1 VKDLPLP
8 PPKERG
14 AAWIPIALIVGCAAF
29 YLVRLGAAGLYDPNE
44 GQYAEIPREMVL
56 LGDWIT
62 PHFNFVRYFEKP
74 PLLYWLTALAYS
86 LLGVSQFSARIVT
99 ACAAV
104 AGIGIVY
111 GIGRDLWGRR
121 AGLLS
126 GLILATCLGHFIFSR
141 IVLTDMLFTVL
152 LAASFWGLL
161 RGLLADSPRSGS
173 MLAAYGGVGLA
184 VLTKGLIG
192 LVFPVL
198 TLGGYLLLARDRT
211 LWRRLD
217 LLRGS
222 LVVLAVAAPWHILVG
237 LRNEGFFW
245 FYFINEHVLRFL
257 AKRDIMDYAPLPV
270 WTYLAMVLAWM
281 FPWCV
286 FVPAALWRYVP
297 RHRPR
302 TREERGDLFVT
313 LWAAAVIG
321 FFLFSPSRLEYYS
334 MPAFPAL
341 ALLVGRLWD
350 GELAGQ
356 PLRRWRNAATYSI
369 LALLVAGVLLV
380 PAVWLFPKLE
390 RISFYNMLPAI
401 DAYSR
406 DVQYRILSKAE
417 VYTAPSYEEVVPLLH
432 WASAFFLVATVACAG
447 AWLRR
452 RPRLAFACL
461 VAGMLP
467 TLTLAHTGI
476 IVFEPHRSVA
486 ELAGIV
492 RREFRPGDQ
501 IIIDGPY
508 ENFAGVNFYTGQ
520 RARVVDGFFGDL
532 VFSSRYPDAKGV
544 FLKEAELGEIWRG
557 ERRVFL
563 FSDSPSRLGK
573 LEAFGRPPVVLGR
586 TGKNWLFS
594 NRPGPSG

>member
-1 VKDLPLP
+1 MKDLPSP
-8 PPKERG
+8 RPKERG
-14 AAWIPIALIVGCAAF
+14 AAWVPLALIVGSAAF
-29 YLVRLGAAGLYDPNE
+29 YLLRLGAAGLYDPNE
-44 GQYAEIPREMVL
+44 GQYAEVPREMLL

-99 ACAAV
+99 ACAAI

-121 AGLLS
+121 SGLLS
-126 GLILATCLGHFIFSR
+126 GLVLATSFGYFIFSR
-141 IVLTDMLFTVL
+141 IVLTDMLFTVV
-152 LAASFWGLL
+152 LAASFWGLV
-161 RGLLADSPRSGS
+161 RGLLADSPRPVG

-198 TLGGYLLLARDRT
+198 TVGGFLLLCRDRT
-211 LWRRLD
+211 LWQRLH
-217 LLRGS
+217 LLWGG
-222 LVVLAVAAPWHILVG
+222 LIFLAVVAPWHILVG
-237 LRNEGFFW
+237 VRNEGFFW

-257 AKRDIMDYAPLPV
+257 ARRDIMDYDPLPV
-270 WTYLAMVLAWM
+270 WTYLAMVAAWM

-286 FVPAALWRYVP
+286 FLPAALWRLVP
-297 RHRPR
+297 RRRPR
-302 TREERGDLFVT
+302 TREERAALFVT

-350 GELAGQ
+350 RELAAAQ
-356 PLRRWRNAATYSI
+356 PGWRNAVTHSC
-369 LALLVAGVLLV
+369 LALLAAAILLV
-380 PAVWLFPKLE
+380 PAVWLFPRME

-406 DVQYRILSKAE
+406 DVQYGILSKAE
-417 VYTAPSYEEVVPLLH
+417 VYSAPSYEEVVPLLSR
-432 WASAFFLVATVACAG
+432 AAIFFLVGTAACAA

-452 RPRLAFACL
+452 RPRLAFGCL
-461 VAGMLP
+461 VAAMLP
-467 TLTLAHTGI
+467 TLALAHSGI
-476 IVFEPHRSVA
+476 IIFEPHRSVA
-486 ELAGIV
+486 ELANIA

-532 VFSSRYPDAKGV
+532 VFSSRYPDAKGA
-544 FLKEAELGEIWRG
+544 FLGEEELAEIWRG

-563 FSDSPSRLGK
+563 FSDSPARLDK
-573 LEAFGRPPVVLGR
+573 LAALGQPPVVLGR

-594 NRPGPSG
+594 NRPAPSG